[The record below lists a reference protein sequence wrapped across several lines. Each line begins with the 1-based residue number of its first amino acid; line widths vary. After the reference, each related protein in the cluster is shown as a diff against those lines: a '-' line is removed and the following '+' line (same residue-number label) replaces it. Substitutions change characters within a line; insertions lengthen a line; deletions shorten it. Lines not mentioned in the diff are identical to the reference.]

1 MLPGARGEA
10 AGCLPGAQP
19 APPPKGCGA
28 GRWHPW
34 VRWVGE
40 PRGARGGVTLGR
52 SALSAGASEGLGKE
66 QPEGRSRG
74 EGEGR
79 WARGSQPRG
88 PAPSSAPAPF
98 PPSSASLGR
107 FPRLRCRQE
116 AAPSAPPSRN
126 SGPTCS
132 PPLLERTQRQLRAS
146 LFPPSCCRAGKR
158 PQHTPCPAPTPPLL
172 PRWARA
178 GHPRGAAGSRG
189 TGWGSER
196 GAAGACPA
204 RLLTPCSFFPSP
216 QGYRGPPGTRSE
228 EVRQEGSPRG
238 APSPAGSALER
249 PPWLGGAVVKPQSR
263 RESPCQARLSPLLP
277 GEAEKPFP
285 RVSLHPG

>member
-1 MLPGARGEA
+1 MQSSNLIELSPQQPQGRVYTRCFCLEEPLGSVRPRHEATLGSSPGNPSLTFSTVCDAAGSEGGGCWLPARG
-10 AGCLPGAQP
+10 LSPH
-19 APPPKGCGA
+19 PPEGCGA

-88 PAPSSAPAPF
+88 PTPSSAPAPF
-98 PPSSASLGR
+98 PPSSASLGH
-107 FPRLRCRQE
+107 FPWLRCRQE

-132 PPLLERTQRQLRAS
+132 PPLLERAQRQLRAS

-172 PRWARA
+172 PRWAPA

-204 RLLTPCSFFPSP
+204 RLLTPCSFFLPHRAT
-216 QGYRGPPGTRSE
+216 GVRRGH
-228 EVRQEGSPRG
+228 
-238 APSPAGSALER
+238 AA
-249 PPWLGGAVVKPQSR
+249 R
-263 RESPCQARLSPLLP
+263 R
-277 GEAEKPFP
+277 
-285 RVSLHPG
+285 

>member
-1 MLPGARGEA
+1 MQSSNLIELSPQQPQGRVYTRCFCLEEPLGSVRLRHGATPGSSPGKARPHFFHCLRCCRERGGRLLA
-10 AGCLPGAQP
+10 ACPGLSP
-19 APPPKGCGA
+19 HPEGRGA

-40 PRGARGGVTLGR
+40 PRGARGGASLGR

-79 WARGSQPRG
+79 WARGSQPRC
-88 PAPSSAPAPF
+88 PAPSSAPAPL
-98 PPSSASLGR
+98 PPSSAALGR
-107 FPRLRCRQE
+107 FPWLRCRQE

-132 PPLLERTQRQLRAS
+132 RPLLERTQRQLRAS

-158 PQHTPCPAPTPPLL
+158 PQHTPCPAPTPPPL
-172 PRWARA
+172 PRRAPA
-178 GHPRGAAGSRG
+178 GHPQGAAGSRG

-204 RLLTPCSFFPSP
+204 RLLTPCSFFLPHRAT
-216 QGYRGPPGTRSE
+216 GVRRGH
-228 EVRQEGSPRG
+228 
-238 APSPAGSALER
+238 AA
-249 PPWLGGAVVKPQSR
+249 R
-263 RESPCQARLSPLLP
+263 R
-277 GEAEKPFP
+277 
-285 RVSLHPG
+285 